1 VTIGYIGIYSNR
13 LLSQYYNYM
22 LLRKNKSFPVS
33 IYSIHEQ
40 LENMSDSPFYKTGVS
55 KSPLFQ
61 NILPDPKITKPK
73 QARKMKRSG
82 EITKE
87 EFKQYKADRKAN
99 KQERKLVITAGDTGN
114 MNVKGDGGP
123 NEDYRVAIKRKKW
136 DRAVRM
142 KKRGSDKAGAY
153 DAKLRAS
160 SPRAYKYGSKET
172 DYYDVKLDPKED
184 KKAAK
189 QRYKKYKNT

>member
-1 VTIGYIGIYSNR
+1 
-13 LLSQYYNYM
+13 
-22 LLRKNKSFPVS
+22 
-33 IYSIHEQ
+33 
-40 LENMSDSPFYKTGVS
+40 MSDSPFYKTGVS

-99 KQERKLVITAGDTGN
+99 KQERKLVITAGE
-114 MNVKGDGGP
+114 P